1 MTTLRLLTMG
11 PPAQT
16 CNETMTCPCEACV
29 LERGARVPA
38 DNVPQPWTPR
48 PAKRAA

>member
-11 PPAQT
+11 PPPQA

-29 LERGARVPA
+29 LERGTRVPTGSG
-38 DNVPQPWTPR
+38 PQPWTPR